1 MPVKK
6 SAFKALRQD
15 VKRTARNKMVKL
27 KIADA
32 RRAVRKALEAA
43 DKSKAESAA
52 KEAIKLLDR
61 AYSRGVMKLNTVSRY
76 KSRLLKKVEGLKS
89 KK

>member
-6 SAFKALRQD
+6 SAFKALRQS
-15 VKRTARNKMVKL
+15 KKHAERNRLVKL
-27 KIADA
+27 KIRDA
-32 RRAVRKALEAA
+32 RRAVRKAIEAA
-43 DKSKAESAA
+43 DPKKAGEAA
-52 KEAIKLLDR
+52 VTAVKLLDR

-76 KSRLLKKVEGLKS
+76 KSRLLKKVGILKA